1 VGVIAATVARG
12 APLLA
17 ATASRRFWLGLGGC
31 CGGPCR
37 RVVCGGRR
45 GLLVLGV
52 VGGQG
57 IVSVVDLG
65 TASKE
70 PMAEVADFGLQEC
83 DLGFESVFALA
94 GALAGALV
102 EGFVKGG
109 VASGVD
115 KL

>member
-1 VGVIAATVARG
+1 
-12 APLLA
+12 
-17 ATASRRFWLGLGGC
+17 
-31 CGGPCR
+31 
-37 RVVCGGRR
+37 
-45 GLLVLGV
+45 LVLGV

-94 GALAGALV
+94 GALV